1 MAVLLDAKWVVVMAG
16 LTVDWK
22 VVELVVQRVAT

>member
-1 MAVLLDAKWVVVMAG
+1 